1 MCTCVSCASRAH
13 TPFAPDVP
21 SYGNF
26 PRVATSATDST
37 PMYVAGVVGAAL
49 RFCQA
54 LEGPTA
60 FDIVVQGG
68 NHANPDGHGGIN
80 FDMISRALLSYIPP
94 HMPSA
99 VLYLMRTVEQ
109 PYVLIR
115 FVLRLDAA

>member
-1 MCTCVSCASRAH
+1 MCACVSRASRAH

-68 NHANPDGHGGIN
+68 NHANPDGHGGMTTSTL
-80 FDMISRALLSYIPP
+80 FLPFLAHCSATHHPTCRLLCS
-94 HMPSA
+94 
-99 VLYLMRTVEQ
+99 T
-109 PYVLIR
+109 
-115 FVLRLDAA
+115 